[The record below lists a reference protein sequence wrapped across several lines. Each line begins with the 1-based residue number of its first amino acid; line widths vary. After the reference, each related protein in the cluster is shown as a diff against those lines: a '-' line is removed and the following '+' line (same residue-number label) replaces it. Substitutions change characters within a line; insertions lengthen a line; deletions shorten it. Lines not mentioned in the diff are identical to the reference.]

1 MVNDTIDIASH
12 ILDFNFD
19 SSVKQQQQQQQQQK
33 QQETLQRSASNNT
46 LRKNQQR
53 VHQKLAKQDQ
63 QDKRNSVNLQIL
75 PSSAENLS
83 WTFFDKV
90 STLDNQLRGDEE

>member
-19 SSVKQQQQQQQQQK
+19 SSVTQQQQQQQK

-83 WTFFDKV
+83 WTFFDQV